1 MNHNSLRKTSLL
13 IALALLLCLWPLQTL
28 AGADMA
34 LTQRLREKWA
44 DANRHV
50 VCFQYEAN
58 EPALVPATEK
68 INQAILETA
77 HIQEYEQLLFTVAE
91 GGVGL
96 TVETRAMAT
105 DSFYQEGTGYLA
117 LLVEAKGKM
126 LQGPPS
132 HRYYP
137 MVFDGQTGERVTF
150 DQLFADPE
158 GAKAYIEQYLTDV
171 VEPQLSTYLEN
182 SQLFPVPYESFG
194 FSGEGHLILYYP
206 HDQLSFL
213 SGTSGAVAFR
223 YSELWDYL
231 DTSETGI
238 ALQMVQTGNHY
249 RQYADSREPA
259 EMRELLQEYLPGLK
273 GLELSAP
280 SLGTAMELIERDY
293 ALTTDSGFY
302 PGGAYYETET
312 PELLGTY
319 LITDEA
325 ESYVSGILTSRV
337 DMYGIE
343 TGKTTLS
350 EAKRLLGEPA
360 AETAV
365 DGDMA
370 EQYLVCP
377 GTAARYVFTSEQ
389 AINLGE
395 TGQTANQVS
404 LTVYADESGMVR
416 YIRLSL
422 E

>member
-1 MNHNSLRKTSLL
+1 MNYNSLRKTSLL
-13 IALALLLCLWPLQTL
+13 LVLSLLLCLPPFQGL
-28 AGADMA
+28 AGEEMA
-34 LTQRLREKWA
+34 LTLEKRENWV
-44 DANRHV
+44 DESRHV
-50 VCFQYEAN
+50 VCFQYKTDD
-58 EPALVPATEK
+58 PALAPAVEK
-68 INQAILETA
+68 INGAILEEA
-77 HIQEYEQLLFTVAE
+77 HIQEYESLLPGVAA
-91 GGVGL
+91 GGAGL
-96 TVETRAMAT
+96 SVETKEIASDGFYRA
-105 DSFYQEGTGYLA
+105 GTGYLA
-117 LLVEAKGKM
+117 LLVEAEGKM

-137 MVFDGQTGERVTF
+137 MVFRAQTGERIAF
-150 DQLFADPE
+150 DELFADPE
-158 GAKAYIEQYLTDV
+158 GARAYIEQYLADV

-213 SGTSGAVAFR
+213 SGKSGAVAFR
-223 YSELWDYL
+223 YSELWDFL

-238 ALQMVQTGNHY
+238 ALQMVQTGSHH